1 MKNILPMLLVLLC
14 LLVGCGTHGEEV
26 LQVTPSP
33 EAVVTVKTDAFGEYL
48 ASVEARSEAIKKSLS
63 EDALTQHDMNM
74 KSEELYI
81 LWDDALNDLWG
92 ELKKAM
98 PEGEFAA
105 LTEEQLAWIEEK
117 EAAVREAGAEFEGG
131 SIYPL
136 IVNGEASR
144 ITEERVYELYDLLK
158 E

>member
-1 MKNILPMLLVLLC
+1 MKKYGLILLLMFLLAGCAGDVEETSAETPTPTQAVVAEKNIY
-14 LLVGCGTHGEEV
+14 
-26 LQVTPSP
+26 
-33 EAVVTVKTDAFGEYL
+33 ADYL

-98 PEGEFAA
+98 PEGEFDA